1 RYTAHN
7 GRCYRAQSHFE
18 TGFRVR
24 WVEGL
29 GSWAVKKAGTCWFNS
44 APPGGDPY
52 LPDFL
57 SWARSLLESGRVHP
71 DDEAAWRFAFVDVEG
86 GGRGKYV
93 ISAADST
100 WRTMVSWVPAH
111 LAVPPSLQQA
121 DGTKVVRLWQLP
133 LRAGGSGDLRP
144 WFEPADAAA
153 ANSADDGVYR
163 QLSVASFGQLRPQ
176 YEPVTAFA
184 KKWKALLPESC
195 LAILIADAWR
205 TRQLQLFLRRSHCHR
220 FGFRDVDP
228 ETHEFI
234 PSAPPG
240 RPAGSARAVSARN
253 ALDGENYFRNLYSL
267 LLGTDV
273 SRQTFQRWLRRAEA
287 PPALSVQQMTNWL
300 SLTQAQVVLWEH
312 RGNGACVFGA
322 AADIANKS
330 FLRPRALHIGVREG
344 HAYRL
349 LIDGPWTDRFDQL
362 TATDPGSHVLDTIG
376 SALHQ
381 LRSRQQFVQ
390 ECEEQRLPVEDTVW
404 FWAGEDGL
412 RYLAIELHHRG
423 FSGEARLSTFSTW
436 TLLKFPQLRIV
447 IKSWWTGSLCGLHPE
462 SITGAQAYQL
472 SCAFENALSKLR
484 KQMQHF
490 KVISQYSPSLLRVLE
505 SHWRGPIV
513 GAEDSQGVQYTA
525 HDIQVD
531 INSAHLAAML
541 AMHEIPVFGY
551 FDDVQVYNGHSIKP
565 ENMYIVEMASKKDK
579 GEEPGHCMDAFLNA
593 DITPVLGCN
602 YLKYLQV
609 VGAQAVRHRITHFI
623 RPSRVVKRCHVPAVL
638 QAFLDSDPSS
648 SCNGSDAEDDL
659 WTEDLQRKFKKSVIV
674 TASGQVQQRYADSI
688 SAVIVSGR
696 AEAQSISETRV
707 VPVPAEMEALM
718 WEFREGGAVRGQL
731 CKSDAHICMDW
742 RRFWY
747 KDGFYALALF
757 ILEHVRLHVL
767 EMRNAL
773 SECGCHSFAYKCDA
787 VFAKRPQ
794 YFQEQEARSRF
805 PHVFG
810 CDADAQVRVPGTCK
824 FEAAHRES
832 GERTFGPMRLKCSL
846 QALPVELRSI
856 PVPEQSAVQVRPL
869 WRGLRSTF
877 TSLDAAEAAWREMS
891 MTAKQERWAEICAAE
906 SPDALAGALKDM
918 LSNSTAP
925 LSMAVTA
932 MHAGCGKS
940 YCVLHAAKQLFK
952 SVLILTPTNSLRT
965 AYTTQEL
972 PKGWVV
978 RTYDRQMGFFV
989 GEGMQLQKA
998 NGALTMPRIDA
1009 VTLEEAAYV
1018 SVRTLSMVRAAAAH
1032 VGAHVI
1038 ATYDVHQLEP
1048 VQESTSTGYSVTV
1061 ENIESR
1067 VALMQRLFPVSL
1079 HIFARKRDGTAHE
1092 QVEMDDHLLYV
1103 LAAASGAEARKR
1115 VLERFGTRQSAAAA
1129 QEDDAPQRSHH
1140 RFHVTYTR
1148 ECARHWAFQEL
1159 RQRPAPCSEV
1169 SNRELLHVHSSADE
1183 MLVVGALVVA
1193 GKYHKFS
1200 GEGGGI
1206 VHKNHLYVVT
1216 QAGTETVT
1224 VSSHFDGGESLP
1236 GVEVP
1241 LYLAELLFDP
1251 PGSST
1256 VHSVQGRTVE
1266 GALYVHEVGHPR
1278 VNKQWLYTAVS
1289 RGCGPSNV
1297 HALSDR
1303 HYPSRFE
1310 MSNGALG
1317 MWALRKAQA
1326 HVWWDKTVG
1335 NEGYSTAEELAAVL
1349 LQGATRDGAC
1359 CACCHQQFVCSVS
1372 SEHQPTLNRMC
1383 NALGHEITNVEV
1395 ICLRCNRER
1404 GSWAPRTAVTSQR
1417 PQEQQQTGVKG
1428 KEASA
1433 AAVH

>member
-1 RYTAHN
+1 MDEAVPDTQRRNGWRYTAPN
-7 GRCYRAQSHFE
+7 GQCYRAQAKFE

-29 GSWAVKKAGTCWFNS
+29 GSWAAKKAGTCWFNS

-57 SWARSLLESGRVHP
+57 SWARSLLQSGRVHP

-111 LAVPPSLQQA
+111 LGVPSSQQQA

-133 LRAGGSGDLRP
+133 LRAGGSEDLTP
-144 WFEPADAAA
+144 WLEPADAAA
-153 ANSADDGVYR
+153 ANTADDEVYR

-176 YEPVTAFA
+176 YEPVTVFA
-184 KKWKALLPESC
+184 KRWKALLPGSC

-220 FGFRDVDP
+220 FGFRD
-228 ETHEFI
+228 ELR
-234 PSAPPG
+234 G
-240 RPAGSARAVSARN
+240 QVSARN
-253 ALDGENYFRNLYSL
+253 ALAGENYFRNLYSL
-267 LLGTDV
+267 LLGTDI
-273 SRQTFQRWLRRAEA
+273 SHETFQRWLSRAEA
-287 PPALSVQQMTNWL
+287 PPALSVQQMTHWL

-322 AADIANKS
+322 AADAANKS
-330 FLRPRALHIGVREG
+330 LLRPRALHIGVREG

-349 LIDGPWTDRFDQL
+349 LVDGPWTDRFGHSEEVMLAAATDFALEHGVRSQKRFRNMATSEDMQSSESPSSPQCADEL
-362 TATDPGSHVLDTIG
+362 TATNPEGHVLDTIG
-376 SALHQ
+376 DALHQ

-390 ECEEQRLPVEDTVW
+390 ECEEQKLPVEDTVW

-436 TLLKFPQLRIV
+436 TLLKFPALHVV

-462 SITGAQAYQL
+462 DITGAQAFQL
-472 SCAFENALSKLR
+472 SCAFETALSKLR
-484 KQMQHF
+484 RQMQHF

-505 SHWRGPIV
+505 SHWRGPVV
-513 GAEDSQGVQYTA
+513 GAEDPQGVQYTP

-551 FDDVQVYNGHSIKP
+551 FDDVQTYNGHNIKP
-565 ENMYIVEMASKKDK
+565 ENMYIVELIKPAGADMAE
-579 GEEPGHCMDAFLNA
+579 GRCMDAFLNA

-602 YLKYLQV
+602 YLRYLQV
-609 VGAQAVRHRITHFI
+609 VGAQAARHRITHFI
-623 RPSRVVKRCHVPAVL
+623 EPSRTVKRCHVPAVL
-638 QAFLDSDPSS
+638 QAFLDTDASS
-648 SCNGSDAEDDL
+648 PCDDAEDDI

-696 AEAQSISETRV
+696 AEAQSISGTRV
-707 VPVPAEMEALM
+707 VPVPAEMEAVV
-718 WEFREGGAVRGQL
+718 WELRQGGAVLGHISKR
-731 CKSDAHICMDW
+731 DAHICMDW
-742 RRFWY
+742 RRYWY

-773 SECGCHSFAYKCDA
+773 SDCGCHSFAYKCDA
-787 VFAKRPQ
+787 VFAKPPQ
-794 YFQEQEARSRF
+794 YFQEQQARSRF

-810 CDADAQVRVPGTCK
+810 SDADSDARVPGTCK
-824 FEAAHRES
+824 FEAAHRAS

-846 QALPVELRSI
+846 QALPPELRLI
-856 PVPEQSAVQVRPL
+856 QVPDRSRVQVRPL
-869 WRGLRSTF
+869 WGGLHSTCF
-877 TSLDAAEAAWREMS
+877 TSLDAAEQAWRQMS

-906 SPDALAGALKDM
+906 SPSALVAALKDM
-918 LSNSTAP
+918 LSNSTVP
-925 LSMAVTA
+925 LSTAVTA

-940 YCVLHAAKQLFK
+940 YCLLHAAKQLFK
-952 SVLILTPTNSLRT
+952 SVVILTPTNSLRT

-978 RTYDRQMGFFV
+978 RTYDRQMGLFV

-998 NGALTMPRIDA
+998 NGALTMPRVDA
-1009 VTLEEAAYV
+1009 VILEEAAYV

-1048 VQESTSTGYSVTV
+1048 VQESTNANYSVTV

-1067 VALMQRLFPVSL
+1067 VALMQRLFPVSY
-1079 HIFARKRDGTAHE
+1079 HIFARKRDGTANE
-1092 QVEMDDHLLYV
+1092 QVDMDDHLLYV
-1103 LAAASGAEARKR
+1103 LAATSDAEARRR
-1115 VLERFGTRQSAAAA
+1115 VLERFGTRSSFETAA
-1129 QEDDAPQRSHH
+1129 QKKDGKDQRSHD

-1159 RQRPAPCSEV
+1159 VQRPTSCS
-1169 SNRELLHVHSSADE
+1169 SSAASSREELHKRSSADE
-1183 MLVVGALVVA
+1183 MLVRGALVVA
-1193 GKYHKFS
+1193 GKYHRFS
-1200 GEGGGI
+1200 GEGGGV
-1206 VHKNHLYVVT
+1206 VHKNRVYVVM
-1216 QAGTETVT
+1216 QSEAETIT

-1266 GALYVHEVGHPR
+1266 GALHVHEVGHPR

-1289 RGCGPSNV
+1289 RGRGPSNV
-1297 HALSDR
+1297 HALNDR
-1303 HYPSRFE
+1303 HYPSQFE
-1310 MSNGALG
+1310 MGDDA
-1317 MWALRKAQA
+1317 MAKWALHKAQN
-1326 HVWWDKTVG
+1326 HI
-1335 NEGYSTAEELAAVL
+1335 
-1349 LQGATRDGAC
+1349 R
-1359 CACCHQQFVCSVS
+1359 
-1372 SEHQPTLNRMC
+1372 EHQPTLNRMY
-1383 NALGHEITNVEV
+1383 NALGHESTNVEV

-1404 GSWAPRTAVTSQR
+1404 GSWAPRTAAPFMRAVPELFEKHARQSRTSC
-1417 PQEQQQTGVKG
+1417 
-1428 KEASA
+1428 
-1433 AAVH
+1433 